1 MITISKKHKTLG
13 SEHPLCD
20 NIQLMM
26 ILLFFVV
33 LGLDTLGFLFFGF
46 STVIIVSIFLPIL
59 IIPGILFL
67 ILSLF
72 LIIKSHNTIFGDKN
86 NKPKFIKSGVYGW
99 VRHPMYLGILLF
111 CFSFFF
117 FSLSV
122 LSILIWSVFFLM
134 YEKMT
139 AYEEKDLARIV
150 GKEYLLYQKQ
160 VPKWFLL
167 LRKNSK

>member
-26 ILLFFVV
+26 IILFFVV
-33 LGLDTLGFLFFGF
+33 LGLDTLGFLFFSF
-46 STVIIVSIFLPIL
+46 STVIIVSIFLPFL

-67 ILSLF
+67 ILCLF

-122 LSILIWSVFFLM
+122 LSILIWAVFFLI
-134 YEKMT
+134 YEKMS
-139 AYEEKDLARIV
+139 AYEEKDLVRIV

-167 LRKNSK
+167 FRKNSK